1 MNNNQTTERLLD
13 ASRGIWEGYLA
24 HPFVRGL
31 ADGSL
36 AVNKFRFYL
45 LQDYLYLF
53 DYAKVFAQGVVK
65 SREPEVMRVFSS
77 YVASILNGEMEI
89 HRGYM
94 ARLGITEEQA
104 EAVQPSLSNLSYTAY
119 MRAVAAE
126 EGPAEIMAAVLSC
139 AISYE
144 YIAKWIVKNYPDA
157 DKHDFYGEWVR
168 GYASEDY
175 AAENQRLIALMERLS
190 ADYTDT
196 QRQHLVDIFVA
207 CSRYEAMFWDM
218 AWNEAM

>member
-1 MNNNQTTERLLD
+1 MKNNQTTERLLA
-13 ASRGIWEGYLA
+13 ASRTIWKGYLA
-24 HPFVRGL
+24 HPFVQGI

-36 AVNKFRFYL
+36 AVDKFRFYL

-65 SREPEVMRVFSS
+65 SREPEVMRTFAG
-77 YVASILNGEMEI
+77 YVESILGGEMNV

-94 ARLGITEEQA
+94 KRLGITEEQA
-104 EAVQPSLSNLSYTAY
+104 ETVKPSLSNLSYTAY

-139 AISYE
+139 ALSYE
-144 YIAKWIVKNYPDA
+144 YIAKWIVANYPDA
-157 DKHDFYGEWVR
+157 EKHEFYGEWVQS
-168 GYASEDY
+168 YASEGY
-175 AAENQRLIALMERLS
+175 AEENVRLTALMEKLAEGYS
-190 ADYTDT
+190 E
-196 QRQHLVDIFVA
+196 QQLQHLTDIFVD

-218 AWNEAM
+218 AWTGAM

>member
-1 MNNNQTTERLLD
+1 MT
-13 ASRGIWEGYLA
+13 
-24 HPFVRGL
+24 HPFVQGI

-36 AVNKFRFYL
+36 AVDKFRFYL

-65 SREPEVMRVFSS
+65 SREPEVMRTFAG
-77 YVASILNGEMEI
+77 YVESILGGEMNV

-94 ARLGITEEQA
+94 KRLGITEEQA
-104 EAVQPSLSNLSYTAY
+104 ETVKPSLSNQSYTAY

-139 AISYE
+139 ALSYE
-144 YIAKWIVKNYPDA
+144 YIAKWIVANYPEA
-157 DKHDFYGEWVR
+157 EKHEFYGEWVQS
-168 GYASEDY
+168 YASEGY
-175 AAENQRLIALMERLS
+175 AEENVRLTDLMERLTAGYS
-190 ADYTDT
+190 E
-196 QRQHLVDIFVA
+196 QQLRHLTDIFVD
-207 CSRYEAMFWDM
+207 CSRYEGMFWDM

>member
-1 MNNNQTTERLLD
+1 MT
-13 ASRGIWEGYLA
+13 
-24 HPFVRGL
+24 HPFVQGI

-36 AVNKFRFYL
+36 AVDKFRFYL

-65 SREPEVMRVFSS
+65 SREPEVMRTFAG
-77 YVASILNGEMEI
+77 YVESILGGEMNV

-94 ARLGITEEQA
+94 KRLGITEEQA
-104 EAVQPSLSNLSYTAY
+104 ETVKPSLSNLSYTAY

-139 AISYE
+139 ALSYE
-144 YIAKWIVKNYPDA
+144 YIAKWIVANYPDA
-157 DKHDFYGEWVR
+157 EKHEFYGEWVQS
-168 GYASEDY
+168 YASEGY
-175 AAENQRLIALMERLS
+175 AEENVRLTALMEKLAEGYS
-190 ADYTDT
+190 E
-196 QRQHLVDIFVA
+196 QQLQHLTDIFVD

-218 AWNEAM
+218 AWNGAM